1 MNSTRT
7 GDVGRLKDAAAEWIL
22 RQHSVDWSESD
33 AAELQQ
39 WMRASTTNRV
49 AYLRARATWEAAER
63 LKVLG
68 AGIAPGVVPSPE
80 ELTDSAYFKR
90 QPGQGERVADRG
102 LHRALAMNWRLAA
115 TVLVTL
121 CGCAI
126 WYYGSFSASEYSTA
140 VGVTSTIP
148 LPDGSRVTLNTNSE
162 VRVAVSEAG
171 RSVTLEQGEAF
182 FEVAKDPNRPFVVR
196 AGPERIVVLGTKF
209 SVRRAND
216 EVRVVVTEGRV
227 WVNGTQIAAG
237 GVAHSKVARDRTAQ
251 LAVEQRALP
260 EAEEMLSWR
269 SGFVVFH
276 ETLLKDAVA
285 EFNRYND
292 KQIVIR
298 DPRVA
303 ELKVSGNFK
312 MTYLDAFINLLE
324 DGFPVRV
331 ERQGRRVVLTA
342 RAAESSKGN
351 P

>member
-1 MNSTRT
+1 MDSMRIGNA
-7 GDVGRLKDAAAEWIL
+7 GPLKDAAAEWIL
-22 RQHSVDWSESD
+22 RQHSAEWSEAD
-33 AAELQQ
+33 AMELQQ

-68 AGIAPGVVPSPE
+68 AGLEPGVVPSPE
-80 ELTDSAYFKR
+80 VLTDSAYFNGR
-90 QPGQGERVADRG
+90 PGQGDPVTHRG
-102 LHRALAMNWRLAA
+102 LARAMPVNWRWAA
-115 TVLVTL
+115 TVLFTV
-121 CGCAI
+121 CVGAI
-126 WYYGSFSASEYSTA
+126 WYYARFPANEYSTA

-148 LPDGSRVTLNTNSE
+148 LSDGSRVTLNTNSE
-162 VRVAVSEAG
+162 IQVAVSEAG
-171 RSVTLEQGEAF
+171 RSVTLEHGEAF

-196 AGPERIVVLGTKF
+196 AGAERIVVLGTKF
-209 SVRRAND
+209 SVLRTNG

-237 GVAHSKVARDRTAQ
+237 EVARSKAARGNTPQ

-276 ETLLKDAVA
+276 ETPLEDAVA

-292 KQIVIR
+292 KQVVIR

-312 MTYLDAFINLLE
+312 ATYLESFINLLE
-324 DGFPVRV
+324 DGFPVV
-331 ERQGRRVVLTA
+331 AERHGGRIVLTA
-342 RAAESSKGN
+342 RAAGSPKGN